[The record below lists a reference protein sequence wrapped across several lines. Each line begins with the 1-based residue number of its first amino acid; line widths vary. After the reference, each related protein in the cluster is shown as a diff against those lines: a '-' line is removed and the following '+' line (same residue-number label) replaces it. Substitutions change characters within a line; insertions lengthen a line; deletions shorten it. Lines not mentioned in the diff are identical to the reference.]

1 MSKCPMCGSA
11 VEVRS
16 EKYDSYTTDTSGN
29 QIVLDVNVNHCVNT
43 ECAHSWIPYAEEQR
57 VSNLV
62 ASLSRHRL
70 NAKLIENIRTAL
82 DFPTRSS
89 AAHFLNVNE
98 KAFTKWEKGYSPI
111 SDAYDLLLR
120 LSIFSRQNYEFIQK
134 LHEKKFKFEVEDYE
148 LLCDKF
154 GLEWR
159 YRQPTI
165 TNTRNFPDHSTTA
178 HTKEFQPIKKLIG
191 GGSNETTLPQA
202 GSDYALAA

>member
-11 VEVRS
+11 IEVRS
-16 EKYDSYTTDTSGN
+16 EEYDSYTTDTSGN
-29 QIVLDVNVNHCVNT
+29 QIVLDVNVNHCVNAK
-43 ECAHSWIPYAEEQR
+43 CAHSWISYAEEQR
-57 VSNLV
+57 VDNLV

-70 NAKLIENIRTAL
+70 NAKLIENIRVAL

-98 KAFTKWEKGYSPI
+98 KAFTKWEKGYSQI

-134 LHEKKFKFEVEDYE
+134 LHEKKFKFEMEDYE

-154 GLEWR
+154 GLEWSF
-159 YRQPTI
+159 RQPTI
-165 TNTRNFPDHSTTA
+165 TNTRNFPDQNTTA
-178 HTKEFQPIKKLIG
+178 HNKEFHKIGTLG
-191 GGSNETTLPQA
+191 GGNLEIPTPTA
-202 GSDYALAA
+202 SDYALAA